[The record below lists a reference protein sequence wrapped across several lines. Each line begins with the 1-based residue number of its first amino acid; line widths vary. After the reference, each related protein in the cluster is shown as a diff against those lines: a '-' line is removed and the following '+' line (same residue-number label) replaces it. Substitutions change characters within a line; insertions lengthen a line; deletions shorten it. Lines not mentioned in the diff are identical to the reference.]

1 MDNSLTRHIP
11 MFATPKRI
19 TYYSLELQAERCP
32 TWGLHYAF
40 EHFEVMLS
48 PALRPCDLRNGKMI
62 MLLDKHLAEELA
74 SYAEPVTQQRY
85 GIGTEVHVVKCSCP
99 EKMAKPL
106 LFGAHSKKAQQL
118 LARFE
123 AKKAPRTQ
131 LPKVALPPK
140 ETATLL
146 RLPVRDL

>member
-1 MDNSLTRHIP
+1 MDNSLTLHIP

-19 TYYSLELQAERCP
+19 TYYSLELRAERCP
-32 TWGLHYAF
+32 TWDLHYAF

-74 SYAEPVTQQRY
+74 SYAEPVMQQRY
-85 GIGTEVHVVKCSCP
+85 GVCTEVHIVECSCP

-106 LFGAHSKKAQQL
+106 PFDAHRKKVQQL
-118 LARFE
+118 LVKFE
-123 AKKAPRTQ
+123 AKKVPRTQ

-140 ETATLL
+140 ETATLF